1 MIIIGFGD
9 TDGLSSDKRTTR
21 LFKNL
26 FEGKNGIDS
35 LDAVCLVVKSSDTRL
50 DAMQRHNFN
59 SVFQLFGKDIVK
71 NVFIVATFS
80 DQAEPPVKAS
90 LKDANIDYSKF
101 FKFNNSAFFEGPKT
115 EEIDCLFQKMFWDLG
130 IKSFEKFFFE
140 LEKSFPISLSLSKD
154 VLQRRHQLETLVMDL
169 HKSVRIGIDH
179 LEQMR
184 QELKVIEHF
193 EAQIKANEEFTYR
206 IVQQKVVQKD
216 ISGSGIYTTTCMECN
231 YTCHSNCV
239 FSDDSEKAR

>member
-90 LKDANIDYSKF
+90 LKDANIDNSKF
-101 FKFNNSAFFEGPKT
+101 FKFNNSTFFEGPKT
-115 EEIDCLFQKMFWDLG
+115 DKIDCC
-130 IKSFEKFFFE
+130 IKK
-140 LEKSFPISLSLSKD
+140 
-154 VLQRRHQLETLVMDL
+154 
-169 HKSVRIGIDH
+169 
-179 LEQMR
+179 
-184 QELKVIEHF
+184 
-193 EAQIKANEEFTYR
+193 
-206 IVQQKVVQKD
+206 
-216 ISGSGIYTTTCMECN
+216 GSGILASRVLKTSFLNWINLVLSACPCPKMFFRRVIN
-231 YTCHSNCV
+231 L
-239 FSDDSEKAR
+239 RP